1 MGWDIV
7 VVFIALTMIDHLAG
21 RYGSSSKRID
31 HSSKMAVNTPM
42 SETPMANSTEEAFR
56 SVDPLGEALHA
67 LRLSGTFF
75 CRSELSAPWGID
87 LPAMPDSLMFHIVTE
102 GSAWITFANGERL
115 LLEENDFVLV
125 PQGRGHA
132 IVDAPETRA
141 INLYDYERPL
151 LSPRYEVLTIDGGGA
166 RAGLI
171 CGVVSVKDP
180 AARRMVG
187 LLPGM
192 IPMKAATPGNKW
204 LCGSVQL
211 MMQEALSLGPGGDA
225 VITRVSDILVVQAIR
240 HWFRSNPNAQTGWLG
255 ALQDPQV
262 GHALTLIHRDPTHPW
277 TVETLAA
284 AVGVSRSGL
293 AARFADLVGESPMT
307 YLRQWRFEVARNW
320 LRDTD
325 QTQAEIAG
333 QLGYESEASFSR
345 AFKQATG
352 QTPGSVRRQETP

>member
-1 MGWDIV
+1 
-7 VVFIALTMIDHLAG
+7 
-21 RYGSSSKRID
+21 
-31 HSSKMAVNTPM
+31 M
-42 SETPMANSTEEAFR
+42 SEGPTANSTEEAFR

-75 CRSELSAPWGID
+75 CRSELSAPWGIE
-87 LPAMPDSLMFHIVTE
+87 LPPMPDSLMFHIVTE
-102 GSAWITFANGERL
+102 GSAWILFADGERL
-115 LLEENDFVLV
+115 QLETNDFVLI

-132 IVDAPETRA
+132 IVDDPDTPA
-141 INLYDYERPL
+141 INLFDYERPL

-166 RAGLI
+166 KAGLI

-180 AARRMVG
+180 AAQRMVG
-187 LLPGM
+187 LLPEM
-192 IPMKAATPGNKW
+192 IPMQAATPGNEW
-204 LCGSVQL
+204 LRGSVQL

-225 VITRVSDILVVQAIR
+225 VITRVSDILVVQTIR
-240 HWFRSNPNAQTGWLG
+240 HWLRTDPKAQTGWLG

-262 GHALTLIHRDPTHPW
+262 GHALTLIHREPTKPW
-277 TVETLAA
+277 TVESLAS

-293 AARFADLVGESPMT
+293 AARFADLVGQTPMT

-325 QTQAEIAG
+325 QTLAEIAE

-345 AFKQATG
+345 AFKKATG
-352 QTPGSVRRQETP
+352 QTPGSVRRN